1 MRKLRIEVLL
11 VAVAFA
17 AAPLCVTVALA
28 DPPPHAPAHGW
39 RNKQLKK
46 HHHFTSGRK
55 HYAQGPDGARVE
67 FVWDDDNG
75 VYVAVT
81 LAKTFYSDGKYFR
94 VRSGHWQTAPDLAG
108 SWDGCSKAQ
117 VPLQLFVHYTLNHF
131 R

>member
-1 MRKLRIEVLL
+1 MRKLRIEALLIAMAFL
-11 VAVAFA
+11 VAPFCA
-17 AAPLCVTVALA
+17 TVVSA

-46 HHHFTSGRK
+46 RHHVFGERR
-55 HYAQGPDGARVE
+55 HYAQGPDGTRVE
-67 FVWDDDNG
+67 FAWDDDSG

-94 VRSGHWQTAPDLAG
+94 VRNGNWQIAPDLAG
-108 SWDGCSKAQ
+108 SWDRCSKAQ
-117 VPLQLFVHYTLNHF
+117 LPLQLFVHFTLNHS